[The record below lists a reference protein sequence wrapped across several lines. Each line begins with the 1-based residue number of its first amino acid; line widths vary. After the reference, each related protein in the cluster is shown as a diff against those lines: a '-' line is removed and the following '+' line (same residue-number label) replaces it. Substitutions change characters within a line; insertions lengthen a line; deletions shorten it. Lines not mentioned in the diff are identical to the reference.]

1 VIGGAIFALIA
12 LVLTFA
18 VLPYARRWSER
29 TAAIEAARDQRDR
42 LEALL
47 ASEDAIRRALDARRA
62 GRRVYAARLLTGGTP
77 ALAAS
82 ELQSIISGYAEQS
95 SVSVTRMNV
104 VGEAA
109 PLEPG
114 LSAIPLQLTA
124 EGDVY
129 GLADFLAR
137 LQHGEKLVAVEEITV
152 TVGSPRRDG
161 THSFVWSLRLRAPY
175 GESPSKSSL

>member
-1 VIGGAIFALIA
+1 VIGGAAFALIA

-18 VLPYARRWSER
+18 VLPYARRWSEKM
-29 TAAIEAARDQRDR
+29 AAIEAAREQRTR
-42 LEALL
+42 LQTLL
-47 ASEDAIRRALDARRA
+47 ASEDAIRRALDGRRAARRT
-62 GRRVYAARLLTGGTP
+62 YAARLLTGGTP

-82 ELQSIISGYAEQS
+82 ELQSIIGRYAEQS

-104 VGEAA
+104 VGEPA
-109 PLEPG
+109 PIEPG

-124 EGDVY
+124 ESDVY

-152 TVGSPRRDG
+152 TVGSPGRDG

>member
-1 VIGGAIFALIA
+1 MG
-12 LVLTFA
+12 
-18 VLPYARRWSER
+18 
-29 TAAIEAARDQRDR
+29 
-42 LEALL
+42 
-47 ASEDAIRRALDARRA
+47 RRA
-62 GRRVYAARLLTGGTP
+62 YAARLLTGGTP

-82 ELQSIISGYAEQS
+82 ELQSIIGRYAEQS
-95 SVSVTRMNV
+95 SISVTRMNV
-104 VGEAA
+104 VGEPA

-124 EGDVY
+124 ESDVF

-137 LQHGEKLVAVEEITV
+137 LQHGEKLVAIEEITV
-152 TVGSPRRDG
+152 TVGSPGRDG